1 MVTVVVLALVGV
13 AVVGGAV
20 AGVAVVGVAILL
32 LRLGSLVTTI
42 CPAAVA
48 SLMSAMGAVVVDW
61 RVLVLVGVCA
71 VCVGVDVNGRR
82 GLSNDAASG

>member
-1 MVTVVVLALVGV
+1 MVVLALVGV
-13 AVVGGAV
+13 AVAGV
-20 AGVAVVGVAILL
+20 AVAVVGVAILL

-61 RVLVLVGVCA
+61 RVVVLVGVCA
-71 VCVGVDVNGRR
+71 VCVGVGVNGRR

>member
-13 AVVGGAV
+13 AVAGV
-20 AGVAVVGVAILL
+20 AVAVVGVAILL

-61 RVLVLVGVCA
+61 RVVVLVGVCA

>member
-13 AVVGGAV
+13 AVAGV
-20 AGVAVVGVAILL
+20 AVAVVGVAILL

>member
-1 MVTVVVLALVGV
+1 MVLALVGV
-13 AVVGGAV
+13 AVAGV
-20 AGVAVVGVAILL
+20 AVAVVGVAILL

-61 RVLVLVGVCA
+61 RVVVLVGVCA
-71 VCVGVDVNGRR
+71 VCVGVGMNGSR
-82 GLSNDAASG
+82 GLSNDAASDC